1 MIKMIMLYFLLS
13 LTQVFALSNGR
24 VSESSYYPS
33 VTRIYPNI
41 CTATFISDR
50 YLLTAAHCVCRGVT
64 KGAIVNG
71 KKIKAKKI
79 ILADE
84 NYCINHGSKVTG
96 TDLAI
101 LVFPKNTSKFF
112 LPVIN
117 YLPSMGEE
125 VLLFGYGP
133 NYFPYNFSGPEG
145 VKRYGNNILINTKND
160 EDYEIKDAFFQM
172 GKSINPENHG
182 EMVST
187 EVGDSGGPLI
197 YNGRLMGV
205 LSGGNLKLSFH
216 VNLNSSF
223 SKRFL
228 NRFID

>member
-1 MIKMIMLYFLLS
+1 M
-13 LTQVFALSNGR
+13 
-24 VSESSYYPS
+24 
-33 VTRIYPNI
+33 
-41 CTATFISDR
+41 
-50 YLLTAAHCVCRGVT
+50 TAAHCICRGVT

-71 KKIKAKKI
+71 KKVKALEI
-79 ILADE
+79 VSADK
-84 NYCINHGSKVTG
+84 NYCKNHGSKVTG

-101 LVFPKNTSKFF
+101 LIFPKNTSQSF
-112 LPVIN
+112 LPIIN

-133 NYFPYNFSGPEG
+133 DYSPNNSRETAGI
-145 VKRYGNNILINTKND
+145 KRYGYNFVVNTRNDNENN
-160 EDYEIKDAFFQM
+160 IKDAFL
-172 GKSINPENHG
+172 KTDHNKTPENRG

-205 LSGGNLKLSFH
+205 LSGGNNEYSLH

-223 SKRFL
+223 AKT
-228 NRFID
+228 FIKKI